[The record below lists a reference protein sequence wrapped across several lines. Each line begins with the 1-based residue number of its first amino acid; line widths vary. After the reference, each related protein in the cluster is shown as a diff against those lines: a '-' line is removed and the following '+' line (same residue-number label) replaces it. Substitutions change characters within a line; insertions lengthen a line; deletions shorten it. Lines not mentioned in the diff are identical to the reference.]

1 MIIDAHTHHYKE
13 YPENLEVLQVVNV
26 RNRSE
31 FETLKGKRNVKTS
44 YGLHPW
50 WINEDNI
57 DWDLLRDVDVVGEI
71 GLDKA
76 VNIPME
82 KQIDIFEVQLN
93 YALSSGKD
101 IIIHCVRAYN
111 EVQQCLKK
119 SGFNG
124 RALFHAYRSTPEM
137 ARQLLRICDARFS
150 FGDRELALEK
160 YRKVKDSLPP
170 ERVFWESDDE

>member
-1 MIIDAHTHHYKE
+1 MKIDAHTHKYKE
-13 YPENLEVLQVVNV
+13 YPDSEVLQFVNV
-26 RNRSE
+26 RNRTE
-31 FETLKGKRNVKTS
+31 FNELKGKPYVKLT

-57 DWDLLRDVDVVGEI
+57 DWGLLRDVDVVGEI

-76 VNIPME
+76 INIPLE
-82 KQIDIFEVQLN
+82 KQIEIFEAQLK

-111 EVQQCLKK
+111 EVQLCLKRT
-119 SGFNG
+119 GFNG
-124 RALFHAYRSTPEM
+124 KALFHAYRSTPEM
-137 ARQLLRICDARFS
+137 ARQLLKICDARFS
-150 FGDRELALEK
+150 FGNRELALEK